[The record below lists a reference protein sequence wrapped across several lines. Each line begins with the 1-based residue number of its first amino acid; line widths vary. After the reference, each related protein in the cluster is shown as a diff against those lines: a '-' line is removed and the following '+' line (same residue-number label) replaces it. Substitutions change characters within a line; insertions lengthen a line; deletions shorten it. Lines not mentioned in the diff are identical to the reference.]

1 MPHPFD
7 ARPIVVAIAGP
18 NGAGKSTF
26 YEAFVAPAGLRY
38 VNADDIARAL
48 DIDAYEASALAGKL
62 RDELLRQGESFVF
75 ETVFSDPHGDKIA
88 FLERAAERGYTVV
101 LCFIGLSSAELSDER
116 VAMRVTQ
123 GGHDVPPDKILARY
137 PRSLEN
143 LRRSIELLPYVWV
156 YDNSDLR
163 TPFRKVAEF
172 ERGQRVKAYPP
183 LPAWL
188 PPP

>member
-1 MPHPFD
+1 
-7 ARPIVVAIAGP
+7 
-18 NGAGKSTF
+18 
-26 YEAFVAPAGLRY
+26 
-38 VNADDIARAL
+38 
-48 DIDAYEASALAGKL
+48 
-62 RDELLRQGESFVF
+62 
-75 ETVFSDPHGDKIA
+75 VFSDPHGDKIA

-101 LCFIGLSSAELSDER
+101 LCFIGLSNAELSDER

-172 ERGQRVKAYPP
+172 ERGRRVKTYAP

-188 PPP
+188 PIEG